1 MESLLSRKV
10 KGPWSPEEDE
20 KLQSLVKQHSARN
33 WSVISKSIPGRS
45 GKSCRLRWCNQ
56 LSPEVKHRPFTAM
69 EDQIII
75 DAHSKHGN
83 KWATIARLLEGR
95 TDNAIKNHW
104 NSTLKRKCSSSEN
117 DDGDDDET
125 SNPSRKRFAG
135 GGGGGDRPVSVHGN
149 SCSSGGSESGSDDAC
164 DVISNGPNFF
174 PIYSQ
179 QLLNRSLSPQEH
191 VYNQSESFNDPFTQ
205 LTLSLP
211 GSSSKSEK
219 TNKLNFGPEFT
230 RWLQETIRKEVE
242 DYMANIV

>member
-56 LSPEVKHRPFTAM
+56 LSPEVKHRPFTDM

-117 DDGDDDET
+117 DDVDDDET
-125 SNPSRKRFAG
+125 SNPSKKRFAG
-135 GGGGGDRPVSVHGN
+135 GIDRPVSVQGN

-164 DVISNGPNFF
+164 EISNGPNFF
-174 PIYSQ
+174 PVYSQ

-211 GSSSKSEK
+211 GSSTKSEK